1 MSSPSVG
8 RRRTRAAVGAIA
20 AVALLGAGPAMSA
33 VGQQAGSPGST
44 GARADLAGSATK
56 AVPSNVKLLEVNTS
70 LLGVHSW
77 YRQMK
82 GGYPVV
88 GGLFARHVVTRGSTK
103 GQVTIWDGRVTSGP
117 LATTKV
123 SVSLAAAIKAAAT
136 YTRGKP
142 LTFVKPSLWVLPGAT
157 SHLVWGVTTVTSR
170 GGYGASHVSYVD
182 AASGKV
188 LKSVVESKSDSGK
201 GADPARYVSG
211 KARVFD
217 PNPVVK
223 LQDENLTDQN
233 DSDAA
238 VPKSG
243 YSTRPLGHLDAAKS
257 SLIGKW
263 ANVVNPK
270 DRATSKNFTYAY
282 FRADDR
288 FEQVMGYYSLDTEES
303 YYQSLGFTDV
313 NAESQDISTD
323 SIPDDN
329 SFYSPSQDLIVTG
342 TGGVDDAEDPEVV
355 WHEDGHATQDAQV
368 PHFGQSEEAGAIGEG
383 FGDWMAVTMGQIYS
397 KSTDLTPTSCVMD
410 WDSTSYTPPPV
421 HCLRTTVT
429 DKMYPDDLDGE
440 VHDDGEI
447 WSHALWNLSMS
458 IGHNRAATTVLE
470 AQFSFNPKINMP
482 DAAALIVSTAKTLYG
497 ADAGA
502 KATAAFHDRGIL

>member
-1 MSSPSVG
+1 
-8 RRRTRAAVGAIA
+8 
-20 AVALLGAGPAMSA
+20 MSA
-33 VGQQAGSPGST
+33 VGQQAGSPTGAA
-44 GARADLAGSATK
+44 GARAQLAGSTAGT
-56 AVPSNVKLLEVNTS
+56 VPSNVTLFRVNTS
-70 LLGVHSW
+70 LLGSHSW
-77 YRQMK
+77 YRQMQA
-82 GGYPVV
+82 GHPVV
-88 GGLFARHVVTRGSTK
+88 GGLFARHVETSGPAK
-103 GQVTIWDGRVTSGP
+103 GQVATWDGRVASGP

-123 SVSLAAAIKAAAT
+123 SVSAQSATRAAAA
-136 YTRGKP
+136 YTRGTP
-142 LTFVKPSLWVLPGAT
+142 LTLVKPSLWVLPGAT

-170 GGYGASHVSYVD
+170 GGFGASHVSYVD

-188 LKSVVESKSDSGK
+188 LKSVVESKSDSAK
-201 GADPARYVSG
+201 RGAEPARFVSG

-223 LQDENLTDQN
+223 LQDEDLTDQD

-243 YSTRPLGHLDAAKS
+243 YSTRPLGHLDAS
-257 SLIGKW
+257 QDSLVGKW
-263 ANVVNPK
+263 ANIVNPK
-270 DRATSKNFTYAY
+270 DRATSKNFTFAY
-282 FRADDR
+282 FRHDDR

-368 PHFGQSEEAGAIGEG
+368 PHYGQSEEAGAMGEG

-410 WDSTSYTPPPV
+410 WDATSYTSGPQ

-447 WSHALWNLSMS
+447 WSHALYNLSLA
-458 IGHNRAATTVLE
+458 IGHNRAVTTVIE

-482 DAAALIVSTAKTLYG
+482 DAAAIIVDTANDLYG
-497 ADAGA
+497 ADASA
-502 KATAAFHDRGIL
+502 KATAAFEDRGIL